1 MMLRGALYGI
11 LAASIWGG
19 MYVVSDVVLKII
31 PPFTLLT
38 IRLVLGLLVLSYWI
52 WSANILKGVQWRD
65 AIKLMAVGVVGF
77 GMSVGA
83 QFVGTDKSSAING
96 TLITSASPAFI
107 LVFGTIILREH
118 LSFQR
123 VFAVILATIGVII
136 IIDPANANFNSD
148 TFFGDV
154 VLLVAAL
161 TWGLYSVLVRLVSGN
176 YDTMLVTWFAFIGG
190 LLITVPA
197 SLLELPTRPIGI
209 IDFPVILGVLYL
221 GVVSTA
227 GAMWWWNRAF
237 ALVPAGIASLFFF
250 AQPLVGTILSV
261 VFLGQQMTIALWM
274 GSVLIVAGVL
284 VAIVQPK
291 SKKD

>member
-52 WSANILKGVQWRD
+52 LSANMLKGVQWRD

-77 GMSVGA
+77 GISVGA

-107 LVFGTIILREH
+107 LVFSTIILREH

-123 VFAVILATIGVII
+123 IFAVVLATIGVII
-136 IIDPANANFNSD
+136 IIDPTNANFSSD